1 MPVSSKQSKKPSAIW
16 RNGNTKYYRRQAAL
30 LATIK
35 HLSSK
40 NSDYGAAERYLI
52 FQHNEITNQP
62 ILDKDGHLI
71 PREDYR
77 IDSVLC
83 GEEDFAI
90 ACLKANLSYNKNLSR
105 ADIKSHHYIIS
116 FDPRDAEDNG
126 LSLDRAQE
134 LGLEFCKKHFA
145 GHQAMVC
152 TYPDGHNKSGN
163 IHVHIVI
170 NSLRVEQVP
179 RMPYMDKE
187 CDMLPGMKHRCT
199 AAALRYLR
207 AEVME
212 MCQREGLYQIDL
224 LNGSKERI
232 TEKEYRAQRQGQKK
246 LDEENAQL
254 IANGEEPKQT
264 KFETDK
270 SILRRQIRAALSKS
284 KTPAEFAD
292 NLLKD
297 YGIIVKESRG
307 RFSYLSPD
315 RTKPITSRKLGD
327 DFSKDAILAALEKNA
342 ARIVTPE
349 QKGIKNFSPP
359 RDEDEIRKLID
370 LDAKRAE
377 GKGEGY
383 IQWAKLYN
391 LKMKAKTLLY
401 LQEHKLTHLEDL
413 YDAVDAA
420 HENTKESLRTLK
432 AIEAELAMKKDLQKQ
447 VAAYRAGKKLYD
459 KYRSLPKKKQQE
471 FYENNRQTLMLF
483 EASVRY
489 FKEHDI
495 KKLPSAKVFR
505 DEIEEL
511 ISKKNDGYNEYR
523 EAKAHEK
530 ELQLAKDNILE
541 TLEIQE
547 PKREV
552 KREK

>member
-1 MPVSSKQSKKPSAIW
+1 M
-16 RNGNTKYYRRQAAL
+16 
-30 LATIK
+30 
-35 HLSSK
+35 
-40 NSDYGAAERYLI
+40 
-52 FQHNEITNQP
+52 
-62 ILDKDGHLI
+62 
-71 PREDYR
+71 
-77 IDSVLC
+77 
-83 GEEDFAI
+83 
-90 ACLKANLSYNKNLSR
+90 
-105 ADIKSHHYIIS
+105 
-116 FDPRDAEDNG
+116 
-126 LSLDRAQE
+126 
-134 LGLEFCKKHFA
+134 
-145 GHQAMVC
+145 
-152 TYPDGHNKSGN
+152 
-163 IHVHIVI
+163 
-170 NSLRVEQVP
+170 
-179 RMPYMDKE
+179 
-187 CDMLPGMKHRCT
+187 
-199 AAALRYLR
+199 
-207 AEVME
+207 
-212 MCQREGLYQIDL
+212 
-224 LNGSKERI
+224 
-232 TEKEYRAQRQGQKK
+232 
-246 LDEENAQL
+246 
-254 IANGEEPKQT
+254 
-264 KFETDK
+264 
-270 SILRRQIRAALSKS
+270 
-284 KTPAEFAD
+284 
-292 NLLKD
+292 
-297 YGIIVKESRG
+297 
-307 RFSYLSPD
+307 
-315 RTKPITSRKLGD
+315 
-327 DFSKDAILAALEKNA
+327 EKNA

-471 FYENNRQTLMLF
+471 FYENNR
-483 EASVRY
+483 
-489 FKEHDI
+489 
-495 KKLPSAKVFR
+495 
-505 DEIEEL
+505 
-511 ISKKNDGYNEYR
+511 DGYNEYR

>member
-1 MPVSSKQSKKPSAIW
+1 M
-16 RNGNTKYYRRQAAL
+16 L

-52 FQHNEITNQP
+52 FQHNEITNKP

-71 PREDYR
+71 PREDYL

-90 ACLKANLSYNKNLSR
+90 ACMKANLSYNKNLSR

-126 LSLDRAQE
+126 LTLERAQE
-134 LGLEFCKKHFA
+134 LGLEFCKKHFP
-145 GHQAMVC
+145 GHQALVC
-152 TYPDGHNKSGN
+152 THPDGHNKSGN

-179 RMPYMDKE
+179 RMPYMDKD

-232 TEKEYRAQRQGQKK
+232 TEKEYRAQCQGQKK
-246 LDEENAQL
+246 LDEENAKL
-254 IANGEEPKQT
+254 IASGEEPKQT

-270 SILRRQIRAALSKS
+270 AILRRQIRAALSKS

-315 RTKPITSRKLGD
+315 RAKPITSRKLGN
-327 DFSKDAILAALEKNA
+327 DFSKDAILATLEKNA
-342 ARIVTPE
+342 ARVVTPV
-349 QKGIKNFSPP
+349 QKETKTFSPP
-359 RDEDEIRKLID
+359 RNEDEIRKLID

-401 LQEHKLTHLEDL
+401 LQEHKLTYLEDL

-420 HENTKESLRTLK
+420 HEKTKEGLANLK

-459 KYRSLPKKKQQE
+459 EYKTLPKKKQQE
-471 FYENNRQTLMLF
+471 FYENNRQPLMLF

-489 FKEHDI
+489 FKQHDI
-495 KKLPSAKVFR
+495 KKLPSAKALR
-505 DEIEEL
+505 DAIEDL

-523 EAKAHEK
+523 EAKAQEK
-530 ELQLAKDNILE
+530 ELQLAKNNILE

-547 PKREV
+547 PARGE

>member
-1 MPVSSKQSKKPSAIW
+1 M
-16 RNGNTKYYRRQAAL
+16 
-30 LATIK
+30 ATIK

-52 FQHNEITNQP
+52 FQHNEITNKP

-83 GEEDFAI
+83 GEGDFAI
-90 ACLKANLSYNKNLSR
+90 ACMKANLSYNKNLSR

-126 LSLDRAQE
+126 LTMDRAQE
-134 LGLEFCKKHFA
+134 LGLEFCKKHFP
-145 GHQAMVC
+145 GHQALVC
-152 TYPDGHNKSGN
+152 THPDGHNKSGN

-179 RMPYMDKE
+179 RLPYMDKD

-246 LDEENAQL
+246 LDEENAKL

-270 SILRRQIRAALSKS
+270 AILRRQIRAALAKAQ
-284 KTPAEFAD
+284 TLDQFID
-292 NLLKD
+292 ILLKN
-297 YGIIVKESRG
+297 YGITLKESRG
-307 RFSYLSPD
+307 RFSYLTPD
-315 RTKPITSRKLGD
+315 RARPITSRKLGD

-342 ARIVTPE
+342 ALVVTPT
-349 QKGIKNFSPP
+349 QKGSIAFSPS
-359 RDEDEIRKLID
+359 RDGDEIRKLID
-370 LDAKRAE
+370 LDAKRAD

-383 IQWAKLYN
+383 IQWAKMYN
-391 LKMKAKTLLY
+391 LKMKAKTLIY
-401 LQEHKLTHLEDL
+401 LQKHKLTHLEDL

-420 HENTKESLRTLK
+420 HEKTKESLADLK
-432 AIEAELAMKKDLQKQ
+432 AIEAELATKKELQKQ
-447 VAAYRAGKKLYD
+447 VAAYRAGKKLFDEY
-459 KYRSLPKKKQQE
+459 KRLPKKKQQE
-471 FYENNRQTLMLF
+471 LYENNRQTLMLF

-495 KKLPSAKVFR
+495 KKLPAAKVLR
-505 DEIEEL
+505 DEIEDL
-511 ISKKNDGYNEYR
+511 ISKKNDSYNGYR

-530 ELQLAKDNILE
+530 ELQLAKENIYE

-547 PKREV
+547 PKREE

>member
-1 MPVSSKQSKKPSAIW
+1 M
-16 RNGNTKYYRRQAAL
+16 
-30 LATIK
+30 ATIK

-40 NSDYGAAERYLI
+40 NSDLGAAERYLI
-52 FQHNEITNQP
+52 FQHDESSNKP
-62 ILDKDGHLI
+62 ILDADGHLI

-83 GEEDFAI
+83 GDADFAI
-90 ACLKANLSYNKNLSR
+90 ACMKTNLAYNKNLSR
-105 ADIKSHHYIIS
+105 GDVKTHHYIIS
-116 FDPRDAEDNG
+116 FDPRDAEENG
-126 LSLDRAQE
+126 LTMDRAQE
-134 LGLEFCKKHFA
+134 LGLDFCKKHFP
-145 GHQAMVC
+145 GHQALVC
-152 TYPDGHNKSGN
+152 THPDGHNKSGN

-170 NSLRVEQVP
+170 NSLRIERVP
-179 RMPYMDKE
+179 MMPYMDKA
-187 CDMLPGMKHRCT
+187 CDTLPGMKHRCT

-207 AEVME
+207 SEVME

-232 TEKEYRAQRQGQKK
+232 TEKEYRAQCQGQKK
-246 LDEENAQL
+246 MYEENAKL

-270 SILRRQIRAALSKS
+270 AILRRQIRAALSKS

-327 DFSKDAILAALEKNA
+327 DFSKDAILATLEKNA
-342 ARIVTPE
+342 ARVVTPV
-349 QKGIKNFSPP
+349 QKETKTFSPP
-359 RDEDEIRKLID
+359 RNEDEIRKLID

-391 LKMKAKTLLY
+391 LKMKGKTLIY
-401 LQEHKLTHLEDL
+401 LQKHKLTCLEDL

-420 HENTKESLRTLK
+420 HEKTKKSLSTLK
-432 AIEAELAMKKDLQKQ
+432 AIETELAEKKELQKQ
-447 VAAYRAGKKLYD
+447 VVAYRASKKLYD
-459 KYRSLPKKKQQE
+459 EYKTLPKKKQQE

-495 KKLPSAKVFR
+495 KKLPSAKVLR

-547 PKREV
+547 PKRE
-552 KREK
+552 EKHEK